1 MITYR
6 NIKNLQFS
14 MIDFDGLFSTHNQH
28 LTLHCTKEDFD
39 ILSISKY
46 IDEAL
51 QNKIIVCSKIDVK
64 INGDVTVITS
74 NSLEFELPS
83 KNVLVLDT
91 VGNLFCSILNY
102 IKNVLYENSNLPQDS
117 LSLEFSSILEHDIK
131 SDYINALYYTIF
143 SGSDFVGGR
152 SYIALEHDDL
162 FRTACLDC
170 LKGVE
175 AFNRITEVI
184 KNSIFVNDKDI
195 HAITENHYIIKVN
208 VDDVYY
214 LFKFRKSDYKLII
227 FSKPITIS
235 NIIEW
240 FYLQGTF
247 EFSMGHVKRIH
258 LSLGSQISVSK
269 QYSY

>member
-14 MIDFDGLFSTHNQH
+14 MIDFDGLFSTHTQN
-28 LTLHCTKEDFD
+28 LILHCSEENID
-39 ILSISKY
+39 ILSLSKY

-51 QNKIIVCSKIDVK
+51 HNKIIVNSRIDVK
-64 INGDVTVITS
+64 IRGDVSVISS

-91 VGNLFCSILNY
+91 VGNLFSSILNY
-102 IKNVLYENSNLPQDS
+102 IKNILYENSTIPKDS

-131 SDYINALYYTIF
+131 SEYINAMYYTIF
-143 SGSDFVGGR
+143 SDSNFIGGR

-162 FRTACLDC
+162 FRTTCLDC

-175 AFNRITEVI
+175 AFNRITEVL
-184 KNSIFVNDKDI
+184 KNSIFVNDEDI
-195 HAITENHYIIKVN
+195 HGITESHYIIKVKF
-208 VDDVYY
+208 DDMNY
-214 LFKFRKSDYKLII
+214 LFQFRKNDYKVII
-227 FSKPITIS
+227 LSKPVTLS

-240 FYLQGTF
+240 FYLLGTF

-258 LSLGSQISVSK
+258 LSIGSQISVSK
-269 QYSY
+269 QYRY